1 MSTMRFDRPHRM
13 RQSFTL
19 IELLVVIA
27 IIAILAAM
35 LLPALGKARMSA
47 QTASCKNN
55 QKQLGLGFHQYCADS
70 DDYACYGYSSGVTML
85 YYLYPYIG
93 GGAYPEEYRTS
104 KKPFIFG
111 SYICASTQYRY
122 CYNGD
127 YAVGTYGYNGSANVP
142 GNRFL
147 FGYNTKTP
155 GKITT
160 VVKPAAGAAF
170 MDGRLNISS
179 TQIGGEAY
187 PTTAPGA
194 MVEDSSVVMI
204 RHGNGINV
212 TFCDGHV
219 ELRDIR
225 PLFKAVLT
233 TVGSE
238 ARAFWMAL

>member
-1 MSTMRFDRPHRM
+1 MRKN
-13 RQSFTL
+13 FTL

-35 LLPALGKARMSA
+35 LLPALGKAWMTA

-55 QKQLGLGFHQYCADS
+55 LKQIGLGFHQYGADYN
-70 DDYACYGYSSGVTML
+70 DYACWGYYNGLTIL

-93 GGAYPEEYRTS
+93 GGAYPESYRTD

-111 SYICASTQYRY
+111 SYICPSTQYRF
-122 CYNGD
+122 CYVNGGD
-127 YAVGTYGYNGSANVP
+127 WAVGTYGYNVNANVP

-147 FGYNTKTP
+147 FGYNSGRTP

-170 MDGRLNISS
+170 MDGRANNSS
-179 TQIGGEAY
+179 TQIGGEQY
-187 PTTAPGA
+187 PSTAPGA
-194 MVEDSSVVMI
+194 TVENSDVVML
-204 RHGNGINV
+204 RHGKGINV
-212 TFCDGHV
+212 TFLDGHV

-225 PLFKAVLT
+225 PIFNVPLT

-238 ARAFWMAL
+238 ARTFWMAL